1 MIQLLHN
8 RNPRWYRVQVRANS
22 SGCTLSF
29 PILAR
34 TSCEARIRAL
44 EHYKGEDVLVLAVHR
59 RSA

>member
-1 MIQLLHN
+1 MIQLIHN
-8 RNPRWYRVQVRANS
+8 RTPRWYRVQVRANA

-44 EHYKGEDVLVLAVHR
+44 EHYKDADVLVLTVRR